1 MSALVILQARM
12 TSTRL
17 PGKVMSE
24 VNGKPMIFWQIQRI
38 LQANKV
44 GQLVVATSN
53 DFSDDRLAHFLER
66 SGIAVH
72 RGQLHDV
79 FARYLD
85 VVNAN
90 PGYDIVVRL
99 TGDCPLVMPNLM
111 DTMINEFQEQQVDYY
126 SNCNPPTYPDGL
138 DIEIFTRAALIRLTE
153 FQLTDQE
160 REHVTLG
167 FHNEKYGFLVANKSC
182 PTDYS
187 SMRWTVDYQ
196 EDLVFI
202 KRIYENFLSKET
214 LFDFYEVIELLQQSP
229 AYFSMLSG
237 DLRNNSIQQ
246 ER

>member
-1 MSALVILQARM
+1 M

-24 VNGKPMIFWQIQRI
+24 VNGEPMIFWQIQRI
-38 LQANKV
+38 LQANNV
-44 GQLVVATSN
+44 GHLVVATSN

-66 SGIAVH
+66 NGIAVH

-79 FARYLD
+79 FTRYLD

-90 PGYDIVVRL
+90 QSYDIVVRL
-99 TGDCPLVMPNLM
+99 TGDCPLVMPKLLNR
-111 DTMINEFQEQQVDYY
+111 MISEFQELQVDYY

-138 DIEIFTRAALIRLTE
+138 DIEIFTRLSFIKLSAFDLTE
-153 FQLTDQE
+153 QE

-167 FHNEKYGFLVANKSC
+167 FQNEKYGFLVANKTC

-196 EDLVFI
+196 EDLVFV

-214 LFDFYEVIELLQQSP
+214 LFDFYDVIELLKESP
-229 AYFSMLSG
+229 ASFSMLSG
-237 DLRNNSIQQ
+237 DLRNNTIQQ
-246 ER
+246 GK